1 MPTLSP
7 SRIAQACVA
16 IGAALATSLAMAHP
30 KLLSANPAD
39 KSVGPP
45 PAQIALHF
53 SEKLVAQF
61 SDATLVMTAASGS
74 TTNVA
79 AKVATGSDGRT
90 LTVSPTQPLAPGA
103 YRVDWHVVAADTHRV
118 AGNLT
123 FEVK

>member
-1 MPTLSP
+1 MSMPRT
-7 SRIAQACVA
+7 SRLAQACVA
-16 IGAALATSLAMAHP
+16 VGAALVTTLALAHP

-39 KSVGPP
+39 KSTGPA

-61 SDATLVMTAASGS
+61 CDATLVMTAASAP
-74 TTNVA
+74 TTVA
-79 AKVATGSDGRT
+79 AKIATSSDGRT

-123 FEVK
+123 FQVK

>member
-1 MPTLSP
+1 MPRT
-7 SRIAQACVA
+7 SRLAQACVA
-16 IGAALATSLAMAHP
+16 VVAALVTTLALAHP

-39 KSVGPP
+39 KSMGPA

-61 SDATLVMTAASGS
+61 CDATLVMTAASGP
-74 TTNVA
+74 TNVA
-79 AKVATGSDGRT
+79 SKVATSTDGRT

-123 FEVK
+123 FQVK

>member
-1 MPTLSP
+1 MSMPRT
-7 SRIAQACVA
+7 SRLAQACVA
-16 IGAALATSLAMAHP
+16 VGAALVTTLALAHP

-39 KSVGPP
+39 KSTGPA

-61 SDATLVMTAASGS
+61 CDATLVMTAASGP
-74 TTNVA
+74 TNVA
-79 AKVATGSDGRT
+79 SKVATSTDGRT
-90 LTVSPTQPLAPGA
+90 LTVSPMQPLAPGA

-123 FEVK
+123 FQVK

>member
-1 MPTLSP
+1 MSMPRT
-7 SRIAQACVA
+7 SRLAQACVA
-16 IGAALATSLAMAHP
+16 VGAALVTTLALAHP

-39 KSVGPP
+39 KSTGPA

-61 SDATLVMTAASGS
+61 CDATLVMTAASAP
-74 TTNVA
+74 TTVA
-79 AKVATGSDGRT
+79 AKIATSSDGRT

-123 FEVK
+123 FQVR

>member
-1 MPTLSP
+1 MSMPRT
-7 SRIAQACVA
+7 SRLAQACVA
-16 IGAALATSLAMAHP
+16 VGAALVTTLALAHP

-39 KSVGPP
+39 KSTGPA

-61 SDATLVMTAASGS
+61 CDATLVMTAASAP
-74 TTNVA
+74 TTVA
-79 AKVATGSDGRT
+79 AKVATSSDGRT

-123 FEVK
+123 FQVR

>member
-1 MPTLSP
+1 MSMPRT
-7 SRIAQACVA
+7 SRLAQACVA
-16 IGAALATSLAMAHP
+16 VGAALVTTMALAHP

-39 KSVGPP
+39 KSTGPA

-61 SDATLVMTAASGS
+61 CDATLVMTAASGP
-74 TTNVA
+74 TNVA
-79 AKVATGSDGRT
+79 SKVATSTDGRT

-123 FEVK
+123 FQVK

>member
-1 MPTLSP
+1 M
-7 SRIAQACVA
+7 AV
-16 IGAALATSLAMAHP
+16 GAALVTTLALAHP

-39 KSVGPP
+39 KSTGPA

-61 SDATLVMTAASGS
+61 CDATLVMTAASGP
-74 TTNVA
+74 TTVA

-123 FEVK
+123 FQVK

>member
-1 MPTLSP
+1 MPMLSP

-30 KLLSANPAD
+30 KLLSASPAD

-61 SDATLVMTAASGS
+61 SDATLVMTAPSGS

-79 AKVATGSDGRT
+79 AKVATGTDGRT

-123 FEVK
+123 FQVK

>member
-1 MPTLSP
+1 MSMPRT
-7 SRIAQACVA
+7 SRLAQACVA
-16 IGAALATSLAMAHP
+16 VGAALVTTLALAHP

-39 KSVGPP
+39 KSTGPA

-61 SDATLVMTAASGS
+61 CDATLVMTAASGP
-74 TTNVA
+74 TTVA

-123 FEVK
+123 FQVK

>member
-1 MPTLSP
+1 MSMPRT
-7 SRIAQACVA
+7 SRLAQACVA
-16 IGAALATSLAMAHP
+16 VGAALVTTLALAHP

-39 KSVGPP
+39 KSMGPA

-61 SDATLVMTAASGS
+61 CDATLVMTAASGP
-74 TTNVA
+74 TNVA
-79 AKVATGSDGRT
+79 SKVATNTDGRT

-123 FEVK
+123 FQVK

>member
-1 MPTLSP
+1 MSMPRT
-7 SRIAQACVA
+7 SRLAQACVA
-16 IGAALATSLAMAHP
+16 VGAALVTTLALAHP

-39 KSVGPP
+39 KSTGPA

-61 SDATLVMTAASGS
+61 CDATLVMTAASGP
-74 TTNVA
+74 TNVA
-79 AKVATGSDGRT
+79 SKVATSTDGRT

-123 FEVK
+123 FQVK

>member
-1 MPTLSP
+1 MSMPRT
-7 SRIAQACVA
+7 SRLAQACVA
-16 IGAALATSLAMAHP
+16 VVAALVTTLALAHP

-39 KSVGPP
+39 KSMGPA

-61 SDATLVMTAASGS
+61 CDATLVMTAASGP
-74 TTNVA
+74 TNVA
-79 AKVATGSDGRT
+79 SKVATSTDGRT

-118 AGNLT
+118 TGNLT
-123 FEVK
+123 FQVK

>member
-1 MPTLSP
+1 MPMLNP
-7 SRIAQACVA
+7 SRIAHACVA
-16 IGAALATSLAMAHP
+16 AAAALAASLALAHP
-30 KLLSANPAD
+30 KLLSASPAD
-39 KSVGPP
+39 KSVGPA

-61 SDATLVMTAASGS
+61 CDATLVMNAASGS

-79 AKVATGSDGRT
+79 AKVATSTDGRT

-123 FEVK
+123 FQVK

>member
-1 MPTLSP
+1 MSMPRT
-7 SRIAQACVA
+7 SRLAQACVA
-16 IGAALATSLAMAHP
+16 VGAALVTTLALAHP

-39 KSVGPP
+39 KSTGPA

-61 SDATLVMTAASGS
+61 CDATLVMTAASGP
-74 TTNVA
+74 TTVA
-79 AKVATGSDGRT
+79 TKIATGSDGRT

-123 FEVK
+123 FQVK

>member
-1 MPTLSP
+1 MSMPRT
-7 SRIAQACVA
+7 SRLAQACVA
-16 IGAALATSLAMAHP
+16 VVAALVTTLALAHP

-39 KSVGPP
+39 KSMGPA

-61 SDATLVMTAASGS
+61 CDATLVMTAASGP
-74 TTNVA
+74 TNVA
-79 AKVATGSDGRT
+79 SKVATSTDGRT

-123 FEVK
+123 FQVK

>member
-1 MPTLSP
+1 MSMPRT
-7 SRIAQACVA
+7 SRLAQACVA
-16 IGAALATSLAMAHP
+16 VGAALVTTLALAHP

-39 KSVGPP
+39 KSTGPA

-61 SDATLVMTAASGS
+61 CDATLVMTAASGP
-74 TTNVA
+74 TTVA
-79 AKVATGSDGRT
+79 TKVATGSDGRT

-123 FEVK
+123 FQVK

>member
-1 MPTLSP
+1 MSMPRT
-7 SRIAQACVA
+7 SRLAQACVA
-16 IGAALATSLAMAHP
+16 VGAALVTTLALAHP

-39 KSVGPP
+39 KSTGPA

-61 SDATLVMTAASGS
+61 CDATLVMTAASGP
-74 TTNVA
+74 TNVA
-79 AKVATGSDGRT
+79 SKVATNTDGRT

-123 FEVK
+123 FQVK

>member
-1 MPTLSP
+1 MSMPRT
-7 SRIAQACVA
+7 SRLAQACVA
-16 IGAALATSLAMAHP
+16 VGAALVTTLALAHP

-39 KSVGPP
+39 KSTGPA

-61 SDATLVMTAASGS
+61 CDATLVMTAASGP
-74 TTNVA
+74 TTVA
-79 AKVATGSDGRT
+79 TKVATGSDGRT

-123 FEVK
+123 FQVR